1 MPLWKNYHLA
11 QSVNDALLALSSAP
25 RAASLI
31 AGGTDLLL
39 DLQQGRHPAIDTL
52 VDITI
57 VPELTCLEV
66 RGEILFVG
74 AAVPLNRIVA
84 NQFVQEHAQALVEA
98 CNLIGGP
105 QVRNAATLGGN
116 VAHAL
121 PAADGTI
128 ALLALKAVVEIAS
141 LDGQRLV
148 DLQELF
154 IGPGRSALDTRRD
167 LLLGFHLPLRGVGD
181 ASAFNRVM
189 RPQGVA
195 LPILNMAVWM
205 KRRGDEIADIRI
217 ALGPAGPTPLR
228 AHAAEETIAGQPLN
242 KNTLNLALK
251 ALLAETSFRSSPY
264 RASGEYRRHLCG
276 TLLEE
281 TLQQAWKRAA

>member
-1 MPLWKNYHLA
+1 
-11 QSVNDALLALSSAP
+11 
-25 RAASLI
+25 
-31 AGGTDLLL
+31 
-39 DLQQGRHPAIDTL
+39 
-52 VDITI
+52 
-57 VPELTCLEV
+57 
-66 RGEILFVG
+66 
-74 AAVPLNRIVA
+74 
-84 NQFVQEHAQALVEA
+84 
-98 CNLIGGP
+98 
-105 QVRNAATLGGN
+105 VRNAATLGGN

-128 ALLALKAVVEIAS
+128 ALLALKAVAEIAS

-181 ASAFNRVM
+181 ASAFKRVM